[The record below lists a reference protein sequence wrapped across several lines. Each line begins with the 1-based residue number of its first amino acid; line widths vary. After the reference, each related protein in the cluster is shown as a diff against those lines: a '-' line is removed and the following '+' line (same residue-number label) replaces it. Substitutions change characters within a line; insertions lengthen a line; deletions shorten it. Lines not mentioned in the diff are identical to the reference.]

1 MKNIKNK
8 SEFLNKKIVITGAS
22 SGIGL
27 SASIYFLNLGAQVIM
42 AGRDIDTMNNI
53 CQKYNFINA
62 TVMKLDLKD
71 DIQIIDFKS
80 SVVERFK
87 KIDLLINCAGVT
99 LYGDVEKTYPQ
110 DFDVILDINIRS
122 LYFLINQLAGFMHKN
137 SSIIN
142 MSCLYGSKPM
152 SGMISY
158 SISKAGVEGLTRYCA
173 AEFAKFNIRVNCI
186 SACPVYTNWF
196 EYIEIPENEKKDF
209 VNKMEKYI
217 PLGRI
222 ANPVDIVKVIAFLA
236 SEKSKNITGQIIKVD
251 GGRSL
256 TSSGYVHYKGR
267 LNMNSRIEPDGEKTF
282 YKITNFIENKIF
294 GNEIPKDEK
303 DLERYIE
310 DKMEESCFSKN
321 AQSSYEINYTS
332 VNKYI
337 SPQKIND
344 INLKLYSDFK
354 SEPKILTTKKEDE

>member
-110 DFDVILDINIRS
+110 DFDYTIDINLRS
-122 LYFLINQLAGFMHKN
+122 NFILLRLLENYFVQGA
-137 SSIIN
+137 SIIN
-142 MSCLYGSKPM
+142 ISCLYGQDQCM
-152 SGMISY
+152 
-158 SISKAGVEGLTRYCA
+158 V
-173 AEFAKFNIRVNCI
+173 
-186 SACPVYTNWF
+186 
-196 EYIEIPENEKKDF
+196 
-209 VNKMEKYI
+209 
-217 PLGRI
+217 
-222 ANPVDIVKVIAFLA
+222 
-236 SEKSKNITGQIIKVD
+236 
-251 GGRSL
+251 
-256 TSSGYVHYKGR
+256 
-267 LNMNSRIEPDGEKTF
+267 
-282 YKITNFIENKIF
+282 
-294 GNEIPKDEK
+294 
-303 DLERYIE
+303 
-310 DKMEESCFSKN
+310 
-321 AQSSYEINYTS
+321 
-332 VNKYI
+332 
-337 SPQKIND
+337 
-344 INLKLYSDFK
+344 LY
-354 SEPKILTTKKEDE
+354 LMQ